1 MDVYDAC
8 LFVTENIAET
18 RSVAQIVT
26 CKFTHVNWSTSNA
39 TV

>member
-1 MDVYDAC
+1 MMRVYFS
-8 LFVTENIAET
+8 LRIIAEI
-18 RSVAQIVT
+18 RSVTQNVA

>member
-1 MDVYDAC
+1 MMRVYFS
-8 LFVTENIAET
+8 LRIITEV
-18 RSVAQIVT
+18 RSVGQNVT